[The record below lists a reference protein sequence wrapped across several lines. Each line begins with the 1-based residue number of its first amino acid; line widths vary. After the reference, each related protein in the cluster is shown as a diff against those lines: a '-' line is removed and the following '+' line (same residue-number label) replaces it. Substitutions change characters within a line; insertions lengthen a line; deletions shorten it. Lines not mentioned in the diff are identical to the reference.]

1 MSNTSKVTVV
11 ALPELRPRERRRM
24 GMLWEGLKNMEAQV
38 TDREALSVLQR
49 KKGEK
54 LPSADFADC
63 KKKSINLSRS
73 FPLKYIT
80 CSKRHRSFIHCP
92 NMYLKTI
99 KREESVKLKVLRVE
113 GIFILKFHRC

>member
-49 KKGEK
+49 KKGRE
-54 LPSADFADC
+54 
-63 KKKSINLSRS
+63 
-73 FPLKYIT
+73 T
-80 CSKRHRSFIHCP
+80 SKCRFRG
-92 NMYLKTI
+92 L
-99 KREESVKLKVLRVE
+99 
-113 GIFILKFHRC
+113 